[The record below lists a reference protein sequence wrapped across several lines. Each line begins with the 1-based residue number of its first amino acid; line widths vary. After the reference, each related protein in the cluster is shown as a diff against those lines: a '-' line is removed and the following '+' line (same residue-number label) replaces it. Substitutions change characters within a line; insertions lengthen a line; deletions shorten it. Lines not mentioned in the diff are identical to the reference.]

1 MQESMREALP
11 QLALRIQATIRFRG
25 KSSAKHNRPL
35 RRRQTITRQMKQG
48 LIFLSPLLYQQKPE
62 FWHLPADFDKVDQEM
77 EEAARDAGLGV
88 LTLEEKVKFWREAIE
103 KKRSEIEE
111 MGIKVPAIPEL
122 GVEGEVVQVKK
133 NETIATSF

>member
-1 MQESMREALP
+1 MAEKFSEEQKL
-11 QLALRIQATIRFRG
+11 
-25 KSSAKHNRPL
+25 
-35 RRRQTITRQMKQG
+35 TITRQMKQG
-48 LIFLSPLLYQQKPE
+48 FIFLSPLLYQHKPE